1 MKEVPVSFQNKERI
15 APVPT
20 APDRDFSADRN
31 RVTPPAEVEHRERV
45 EALQE
50 WTRRYLEER
59 FPEYGPDTESNFI
72 EHCRQ
77 SGFEEVLSANRP
89 GDAASEADRR
99 NISIGSIATETFLHE
114 VINIMREH
122 SDDREVIARFQ
133 ESLSENSRLDRWAL
147 KNLDDTGF
155 ISVYTD
161 YERSAGISKLAVE
174 TPFPLMRTYFADRL
188 ANIDESSLKKLAD
201 GLSERSP
208 GERIDIIRF
217 LPVPISLDEDGFEP
231 PKNVREEYRKRFRF
245 VLERL
250 ADTDIATIRFSAL
263 NRLADQE
270 AYWYKCDEAGGEAF
284 LEYEEVSSKK
294 EADLPKSLERR
305 IVPDR
310 TLPYHYFAGRV
321 ATDAIAFFDGPGF
334 PRYIA
339 HAPSERLDR
348 FESEA
353 PSTDWSAIANLRR
366 ELRKMPFNS
375 ITEIHYVL
383 SEVEKALFEEEMR
396 PDSDSL
402 AREFSKISNALD
414 EPFWKAYFE
423 LKKEL
428 YRLLEEDWEQT
439 QTLERNFEVKQDV
452 LKAQIEEITRKHK
465 EGQSDG
471 SGLAETLPETIHSL
485 LKQDTT
491 DLNEHLGQTFQSR
504 AQNKELEETEK
515 HIDTLLDEIL
525 TRSETFRRDLLT
537 YLDRK
542 LESAEEAGA
551 FIKTHLNSYEKIQKD
566 PTLDPFG
573 AIDPESLRLI
583 QALHS
588 PDAKDSLGMDFT
600 RLPLR
605 AQIHFLS
612 FRGKEDSAAAERFRL
627 ALGKHED
634 ISDDLAYSFLAT
646 AESPE
651 YGETILS
658 LAERLDTETLGPI
671 LRKYA
676 EITKDADTISDYVR
690 ESFPN
695 LKPEDVGRETLAIS
709 KNLLRRGRDLLVDFS
724 KSTDADPETLLRKLG
739 DVSAGVEL
747 YKKTFR
753 QLFEKG
759 LIKSPAEMVD
769 TEIEAVSPEYLDE
782 ETKEWM
788 RGLYRKSYP
797 EGAFPEGFRNRIFDS
812 FDDRLEKT
820 GPGTRGYVMRRRNES
835 GEMKRVS
842 FVFFEDT
849 GTAGDGRAEKFG
861 SSFNVEPAYRSDAV
875 GKAFWETVLSSESR
889 DSVITITGD
898 HHLPYS
904 VSDFYVNTQDFYG
917 IGMRDVGGYPLPLLR
932 YDKQVNARL
941 LTRRTEAPIT
951 YELASH
957 VADHE
962 IPVPW
967 DEWVAADRTDRD
979 GMPDI
984 ITERTGKGF
993 FLTRILADPDD
1004 MTRNRAILVFE
1015 NPSARMNASERRSD
1029 SANAGGRLVSESASR
1044 THAKKTP
1051 IKNT

>member
-1 MKEVPVSFQNKERI
+1 
-15 APVPT
+15 
-20 APDRDFSADRN
+20 
-31 RVTPPAEVEHRERV
+31 
-45 EALQE
+45 
-50 WTRRYLEER
+50 
-59 FPEYGPDTESNFI
+59 
-72 EHCRQ
+72 
-77 SGFEEVLSANRP
+77 
-89 GDAASEADRR
+89 
-99 NISIGSIATETFLHE
+99 
-114 VINIMREH
+114 
-122 SDDREVIARFQ
+122 
-133 ESLSENSRLDRWAL
+133 
-147 KNLDDTGF
+147 
-155 ISVYTD
+155 
-161 YERSAGISKLAVE
+161 
-174 TPFPLMRTYFADRL
+174 
-188 ANIDESSLKKLAD
+188 
-201 GLSERSP
+201 
-208 GERIDIIRF
+208 
-217 LPVPISLDEDGFEP
+217 
-231 PKNVREEYRKRFRF
+231 
-245 VLERL
+245 
-250 ADTDIATIRFSAL
+250 
-263 NRLADQE
+263 
-270 AYWYKCDEAGGEAF
+270 
-284 LEYEEVSSKK
+284 
-294 EADLPKSLERR
+294 LERR

-366 ELRKMPFNS
+366 ELRKMPFTS

-612 FRGKEDSAAAERFRL
+612 FRGKEQTADAERFRL

-634 ISDDLAYSFLAT
+634 IADDLAYSFLAT
-646 AESPE
+646 AESSE

-967 DEWVAADRTDRD
+967 DEWIAADRTDRD

-993 FLTRILADPDD
+993 FLTRILADPYD